1 MPQEKKYKHKPR
13 KYLSKIRGNC
23 SLIQC
28 GEDLGMGRAWE
39 KIENGSLNNIK
50 LVLPALF
57 LFSKRFGVDFNE
69 VIEQE
74 LHYLLQLSDDTE
86 KYEKEFAKDTLQFPD
101 LLKSLRIGER
111 LSQSKLADKI
121 CCSRNMISLWEMG
134 KSIPSTDMLDRICYI
149 LKVPSDFFD
158 VSLAHDRKLRKY
170 LKQEA
175 RNEKTGDM

>member
-1 MPQEKKYKHKPR
+1 MPQEKKYKNKPR

-57 LFSKRFGVDFNE
+57 LFSRRFGVDFSE

-121 CCSRNMISLWEMG
+121 CCSRNMVSLWEMG
-134 KSIPSTDMLDRICYI
+134 KNIPSPDMLDRICYI
-149 LKVPSDFFD
+149 LKVPNDFFD
-158 VSLAHDRKLRKY
+158 VSLEHDRKIRQYLR
-170 LKQEA
+170 QEA